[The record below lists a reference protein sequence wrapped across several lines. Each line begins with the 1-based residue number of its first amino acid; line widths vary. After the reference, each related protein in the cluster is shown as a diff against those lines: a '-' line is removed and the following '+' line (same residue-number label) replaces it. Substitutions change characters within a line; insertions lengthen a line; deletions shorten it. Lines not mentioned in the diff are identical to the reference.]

1 MDCLVGGMNGNVHYF
16 RRTGEL
22 DTPTYTHRVSNIF
35 PFAFN
40 QTSTGFGSLRSS
52 RNTLKALGLGSAFAM
67 SALTSASTAIAV
79 SAAGG
84 ILLQATGADAVN
96 VYLNPY
102 NRRTA
107 AVPFYGY
114 FNSSETH
121 MKCVCGSAEGN
132 VELFSQVSAAS
143 KNKTIGEVGRAD
155 SFYLQSASLFE
166 ASTSVE
172 AAPFSTPSGLD
183 LDGDGNMDFIVGSR
197 NGTARVFLYSA
208 STGNYEEVVTQRGRL
223 NSSTLQLPLS
233 RYLHSMYVDTLACS
247 LWNCNLFFMHKTF

>member
-1 MDCLVGGMNGNVHYF
+1 VDCLVGGMNGNVHYF

-155 SFYLQSASLFE
+155 SQRLVAWTWTVTGTWTSLSAAE
-166 ASTSVE
+166 
-172 AAPFSTPSGLD
+172 
-183 LDGDGNMDFIVGSR
+183 
-197 NGTARVFLYSA
+197 
-208 STGNYEEVVTQRGRL
+208 TGRRECFCTVLVQATMKR
-223 NSSTLQLPLS
+223 
-233 RYLHSMYVDTLACS
+233 
-247 LWNCNLFFMHKTF
+247 